1 MALITG
7 PDAAV
12 LSIHEVLRFWK
23 QRGVVFGLSKDGAIS
38 ILTESRTDM
47 HEAQRYRSQNAEA
60 LRRYLAFV
68 HGRDPDDAMRHLAFA
83 WSLRDK
89 KVAAMTETQTEYVPA
104 KVAPL
109 EREKT
114 GLLRALETNKREGDE
129 LRMKLTEVNN
139 KIAETMGDASG
150 G

>member
-1 MALITG
+1 MPVITG

-12 LSIHEVLRFWK
+12 LSIHEELRLWK
-23 QRGVVFGLSKDGAIS
+23 QRGVAFGLSKDGTIS

-60 LRRYLAFV
+60 IRRYLAFV
-68 HGRDPDDAMRHLAFA
+68 RDRDPDDAMRHLQFA
-83 WSLRDK
+83 WNLRDK
-89 KVAAMTETQTEYVPA
+89 KVAAMSETPTPYIPA
-104 KVAPL
+104 KVASL

-114 GLLRALETNKREGDE
+114 GLLRALETNKRDGDE
-129 LRMKLTEVNN
+129 LRSKLTEVNN
-139 KIAETMGDASG
+139 KIAETMGEASG